1 MRCNQVEPRTLDPTH
16 MLTNLI
22 THICKSGFDFFDK
35 ESLIRVSEKDKDLLP
50 RPMITEIF
58 DQQSAEIAKCFFSEE
73 VEHIMKQNGDII
85 EAHFLKMIHEWYESF
100 DERGIL
106 PEERVSKWINLH
118 KSLVSGINFEEFPPY
133 GSHVKGIPVI
143 TYGGLLQCISTR
155 INLYQLSKSG
165 TYKNCA
171 ISTLGIESSFSSL
184 SKADFTM
191 TGCPK
196 AMQIHKIIPVMME
209 YNWHK
214 SNPDKIFKMEGR
226 QGAPYPYYNMDKIHT
241 SSSDNESEPKTI
253 QSAQLR

>member
-1 MRCNQVEPRTLDPTH
+1 
-16 MLTNLI
+16 
-22 THICKSGFDFFDK
+22 
-35 ESLIRVSEKDKDLLP
+35 
-50 RPMITEIF
+50 MITEIL
-58 DQQSAEIAKCFFSEE
+58 DQQSAEIAKHFFSEE
-73 VEHIMKQNGDII
+73 VENIMKQNGDII
-85 EAHFLKMIHEWYESF
+85 EAHFLKLICEWYESC

-118 KSLVSGINFEEFPPY
+118 KFLVSGINFEEFPPY

-143 TYGGLLQCISTR
+143 TYEGLLQCISTR

-165 TYKNCA
+165 TYNNHA
-171 ISTLGIESSFSSL
+171 ISTLGIESFFSSL

-214 SNPDKIFKMEGR
+214 NNPDKIFKMDGR

-241 SSSDNESEPKTI
+241 SSSDNESELKQFKVHNFDKYSKKYRKKTAKREKFKVTI
-253 QSAQLR
+253 GGLHATKRGKQSVHVLTTNMTVAN